1 MEKTNQKL
9 LPLSSD
15 IVFKRVFSREGT
27 EDILKD
33 FLEAILNIKIKKVE
47 VKIQNCQKIYMMK
60 KQEYW
65 T

>member
-47 VKIQNCQKIYMMK
+47 VKNPELPKIYMMK